1 MAAERL
7 QKSKLTMGHVHMTKA
22 QFGDELFL

>member
-7 QKSKLTMGHVHMTKA
+7 QKSQLTMGHVDITKP